1 VLDQPIDAGFLYAF
15 THMSLTCDPLAPKDV
30 PDKIIKALPP
40 NPEIVDLKRL

>member
-1 VLDQPIDAGFLYAF
+1 MDAGFLHAF
-15 THMSLTCDPLAPKDV
+15 THMSPTCDPLASKDV